1 MQPQGCKA
9 CLFPVEDML
18 LEEIQFWIQQWS
30 NNLCSIPHAIHED
43 SQGRLDLV
51 NLDVWLWNRAI
62 APIKQ
67 EDLFKQV
74 LWRNIFLVIGRWE
87 ELVGKTDWQ
96 KPVVDQICLSAL
108 GVQWCWP
115 NDQAPETVD
124 PAHIVQWLGNV
135 VGVTPDRA

>member
-96 KPVVDQICLSAL
+96 KPWWTRSASVPLAYSGTGPMTRHKRLST
-108 GVQWCWP
+108 Q
-115 NDQAPETVD
+115 
-124 PAHIVQWLGNV
+124 
-135 VGVTPDRA
+135 